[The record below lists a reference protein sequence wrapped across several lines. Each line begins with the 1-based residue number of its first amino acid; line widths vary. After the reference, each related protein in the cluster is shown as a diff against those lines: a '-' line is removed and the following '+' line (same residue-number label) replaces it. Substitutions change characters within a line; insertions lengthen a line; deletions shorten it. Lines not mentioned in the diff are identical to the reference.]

1 MANVENFEYVFLGGG
16 KGGKTL
22 AMELARAGKRVAV
35 IERGMIG
42 GSCINVACIPSK
54 ALIHEAEL
62 AQLANRRDG
71 AARPAE
77 MASVKRYVRSVVDGM
92 VEINRKAMLGS
103 GLDLII
109 GTGRFVGPRRIE
121 VRTAEGATRIVEGE
135 HAFINTGTV
144 AQLPDVPGLQDA
156 APLTHVEALALEVLP
171 EHLVV
176 IGGGYIGLELA
187 QAFRRLGSRV
197 TIVHDA
203 PRVALREDEDVSA
216 AIEAAFAGDGIAI
229 RSGVRPVEV
238 SGRSGE
244 AVTLRLDDGSEVSGS
259 HLLIATGRTPV
270 TADLG
275 LEAAGVAVNERG
287 IIKVDERLAT
297 TAPNTWAIGEVA
309 GTAMFTHA
317 SYDDYRVLKSQ
328 LAGGDRST
336 RERQIPYALFIE
348 PELARIGI
356 NEQEAK
362 ARGIAVR
369 VAKLPMAAVP
379 RARTSGETQGF
390 MKILVDG
397 ESDRILGFTM
407 LGVNAG
413 EVMTAVQMAM
423 LGELP
428 YTAVRDA
435 IIAHPL
441 ISEGLNILLNA
452 VPAHVA
458 AQ

>member
-1 MANVENFEYVFLGGG
+1 L
-16 KGGKTL
+16 
-22 AMELARAGKRVAV
+22 
-35 IERGMIG
+35 
-42 GSCINVACIPSK
+42 
-54 ALIHEAEL
+54 
-62 AQLANRRDG
+62 
-71 AARPAE
+71 
-77 MASVKRYVRSVVDGM
+77 
-92 VEINRKAMLGS
+92 
-103 GLDLII
+103 
-109 GTGRFVGPRRIE
+109 
-121 VRTAEGATRIVEGE
+121 
-135 HAFINTGTV
+135 
-144 AQLPDVPGLQDA
+144 
-156 APLTHVEALALEVLP
+156 
-171 EHLVV
+171 
-176 IGGGYIGLELA
+176 
-187 QAFRRLGSRV
+187 
-197 TIVHDA
+197 
-203 PRVALREDEDVSA
+203 EDVSA

-362 ARGIAVR
+362 ARGIPVR